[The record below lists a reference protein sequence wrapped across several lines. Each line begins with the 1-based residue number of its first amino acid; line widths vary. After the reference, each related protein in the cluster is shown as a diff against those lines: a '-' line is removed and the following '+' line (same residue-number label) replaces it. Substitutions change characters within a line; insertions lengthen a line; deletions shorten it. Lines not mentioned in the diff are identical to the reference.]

1 MDGQISFTFEQRQPI
16 KGYPEL
22 HWTGK
27 RAYETEQ
34 FYPAQLKEVY
44 GNPKDGWM
52 NKIFWGDNLQVM
64 GHLLQNFMGKINLVY
79 IDPPFASSADY
90 VKKIKLKKKA
100 VTGDASMFE
109 EKQYT
114 DIWNNDEYL
123 QFIFER
129 LTIIRELLSE
139 QGTIF
144 MHCDW
149 RVSGYVRLIMDE
161 VFGKEN
167 FLNEIIW
174 NYSGGRIGHNF
185 FGRKHDTIFWYAKQY
200 GQQTFNYNDVRQEY
214 AESTL
219 KRNQYKNN
227 GSDDRVLDYKP
238 NEDGKFPEDVWNISI
253 INPFAKERLDYP
265 TQKPEKLLEQ
275 VIKAASNPGDIVFD
289 CFMGSGTTQAVK
301 LLKRPKEGGYYKF
314 SGNED
319 LIIMQNSEDSVVVK
333 NKDKSFHADTY
344 VFDSKPELQLFLQLL
359 ANEHVKKAYFT
370 GMFTADQTDFYVPYI
385 DPESNRLRKYYP
397 DFLVKMD
404 DGSYLILEVKGDNMI
419 DDPVVKAKGAAA
431 EEVAV
436 ESSMKYE
443 MLKGTDIM
451 EGKAKF

>member
-1 MDGQISFTFEQRQPI
+1 MDGQISFIFEQRQPI

-27 RAYETEQ
+27 RPYTSTQ
-34 FYPAQLKEVY
+34 YYPAQLKESY
-44 GNPKDGWM
+44 GEPKDGWM

-64 GHLLQNFMGKINLVY
+64 SHMLKEYRGKIDLVY
-79 IDPPFASSADY
+79 IDPPFDSKADY
-90 VKKIKLKKKA
+90 KKTIEIKKKKTFSDMSA
-100 VTGDASMFE
+100 FE
-109 EKQYT
+109 EKQYS
-114 DIWNNDEYL
+114 DIWTNDEYM
-123 QFIFER
+123 QFMYER
-129 LTIIRELLSE
+129 LILIRDLLCETGSLYL
-139 QGTIF
+139 
-144 MHCDW
+144 HCDYH
-149 RVSGYVRLIMDE
+149 RSHYLRCILDE
-161 VFGKEN
+161 VFGSNNFISKTAYTEITLVAEVAKYFPDIRCTEVARILRESEEGIDKILVAVNEHNDIIYDKIVPTIFEALYRVNKEIVKEN
-167 FLNEIIW
+167 V
-174 NYSGGRIGHNF
+174 
-185 FGRKHDTIFWYAKQY
+185 D
-200 GQQTFNYNDVRQEY
+200 
-214 AESTL
+214 
-219 KRNQYKNN
+219 
-227 GSDDRVLDYKP
+227 
-238 NEDGKFPEDVWNISI
+238 
-253 INPFAKERLDYP
+253 
-265 TQKPEKLLEQ
+265 
-275 VIKAASNPGDIVFD
+275 
-289 CFMGSGTTQAVK
+289 VK
-301 LLKRPKEGGYYKF
+301 LLKKPKEGGYYEF

-451 EGKAKF
+451 EGKAKI